1 MIIKGFFDIFC
12 QMFDTLNLWQEG
24 VGLDLAPLLSR
35 ATEHQRGQ
43 SYYITGDVGN
53 LNLLL
58 SEAGVSIKGSLAK
71 WYLNDNT
78 QTLTRGDTER
88 AIEALSDTL
97 SLNVAEAK
105 VKRADVATNFV
116 MRHKPAVYYPYLGD
130 CQHYQRTQRQTSLYY
145 EKTNLTKLFYDKGL
159 ECKAKGVPLHEVFE
173 GQNLL
178 RFELRFMHRLG
189 KEFNTASLT
198 AQNLYDE
205 GFYMGIIDKWIAE
218 YKTITKLRKMA
229 FKEQTQL
236 KPKDFL
242 DQILLQAVATIGQR
256 EVFEMVE
263 EARKRGQFE
272 RPEYAS
278 RTKAM
283 LKELCA
289 MPQLTEP
296 SELMAELDQKVKSV
310 QRYYR

>member
-1 MIIKGFFDIFC
+1 MY
-12 QMFDTLNLWQEG
+12 DTLNLWKEG
-24 VGLDLAPLLSR
+24 AGLDLAPLLSR
-35 ATEHQRGQ
+35 VAEHQRGQ
-43 SYYITGDVGN
+43 SHYITGDVGN

-58 SEAGVSIKGSLAK
+58 SEQGVNIKGSLAK
-71 WYLNDNT
+71 WYLNDNV
-78 QTLTRGDTER
+78 QTLTRGDTQR

-105 VKRADVATNFV
+105 VKRADVATNFM
-116 MRHKPAVYYPYLGD
+116 MRHKPTVYYPYLGD

-145 EKTNLTKLFYDKGL
+145 EKANRTKLFYDKAL

-173 GQNLL
+173 GQNVL

-198 AQNLYDE
+198 AKNLYDE
-205 GFYMGIIDKWIAE
+205 GFYVAIVDKWIDE
-218 YKTITKLRKMA
+218 YKTITKLKKMA
-229 FKEQTQL
+229 FKEQAQL

-242 DQILLQAVATIGQR
+242 DQILLQAVASIGQR
-256 EVFEMVE
+256 EVLEMVE
-263 EARKRGQFE
+263 EARRRGQFE

-283 LKELCA
+283 IKDLCS

-296 SELMAELDQKVKSV
+296 SELMTELDQRVKSV

>member
-1 MIIKGFFDIFC
+1 MYDS
-12 QMFDTLNLWQEG
+12 LSLWIEG
-24 VGLDLAPLLSR
+24 AGLELAPLLSR
-35 ATEHQRGQ
+35 LAEHQRGQ
-43 SYYITGDVGN
+43 SYYITGDLGN
-53 LNLLL
+53 LNLVL
-58 SEAGVSIKGSLAK
+58 SVQGVSIKGSLAK
-71 WYLNDNT
+71 WYLGDNL
-78 QTLTRGDTER
+78 QTLTRGDTQR
-88 AIEALSDTL
+88 AIESLSDTL

-105 VKRADVATNFV
+105 VKRADVATNFL
-116 MRHKPAVYYPYLGD
+116 MQHSPTVYYPYLGD

-145 EKTNLTKLFYDKGL
+145 EANNRTKLFYDKSL

-173 GQNLL
+173 GQNVL

-198 AQNLYDE
+198 AQHLYDE
-205 GFYMGIIDKWIAE
+205 GFYMGMIDKWVNE
-218 YKTITKLRKMA
+218 YKSITKLKKMA
-229 FKEQTQL
+229 FKDQAQL

-242 DQILLQAVATIGQR
+242 DQILLQAVVTIGQS
-256 EVFEMVE
+256 EVLEMVE

-283 LKELCA
+283 IKELCT

-296 SELMAELDQKVKSV
+296 SELIQELDQKVKAV